1 MQADLYN
8 GRKTVVVVVVVVV
21 ASSSGRVVGASDGSV
36 RGPRFE
42 SHSGRLCSSR
52 QPLRNTALGSGC
64 APLLQCLGRLRLPPP
79 WGGKICIS

>member
-8 GRKTVVVVVVVVV
+8 GRKTVVVVVVVV
-21 ASSSGRVVGASDGSV
+21 AGSSGRVVGASDGSV

-52 QPLRNTALGSGC
+52 
-64 APLLQCLGRLRLPPP
+64 
-79 WGGKICIS
+79 